1 MPETPSSQQKL
12 AAPAI
17 LPRRVLRVRGTSV
30 TLIEEVRARA
40 AQDLGVDVVF
50 EVLDFPTCQHSAA
63 TDPDGYDIYEQCFH
77 NLDIVWFWG
86 ALQPIQIERI
96 GDWDRISSLAKLGGI
111 SKFAPQGFGDAPVRK
126 LYVQPGGFL
135 GPEPGQ
141 TISMLPT
148 TYHMDSFGY
157 DPRIFG
163 AAGGAEASW
172 AWLLDPRA
180 KGRIAVVDEP
190 AIGLFDLA
198 MAVEAAGKMRFADLG
213 NMTVAEIDRLMALL
227 EDYRKQGY
235 FHATWRNIHE
245 ANALLN
251 ARAVSVQ
258 SMWAPSY
265 ATLGGIEDEFAEA
278 VPREGYRAWHGGAS
292 LSRHLAG
299 AQLDLAYDYLNW
311 WLSGWAGAVMARQGY
326 YMSVPERVRAV
337 LTPAEWDYWYEGLPA
352 VRDLPGPDGSIVA
365 RAGARRRGG
374 AWHERASR
382 VAVWNTVIDEYNY
395 AARAWRKF
403 VRSID
408 GDPA

>member
-163 AAGGAEASW
+163 AADCLS
-172 AWLLDPRA
+172 
-180 KGRIAVVDEP
+180 
-190 AIGLFDLA
+190 
-198 MAVEAAGKMRFADLG
+198 DLG
-213 NMTVAEIDRLMALL
+213 GRNDGDLVDRNLRFFTQAIL
-227 EDYRKQGY
+227 
-235 FHATWRNIHE
+235 I
-245 ANALLN
+245 
-251 ARAVSVQ
+251 
-258 SMWAPSY
+258 
-265 ATLGGIEDEFAEA
+265 
-278 VPREGYRAWHGGAS
+278 
-292 LSRHLAG
+292 
-299 AQLDLAYDYLNW
+299 
-311 WLSGWAGAVMARQGY
+311 
-326 YMSVPERVRAV
+326 
-337 LTPAEWDYWYEGLPA
+337 
-352 VRDLPGPDGSIVA
+352 
-365 RAGARRRGG
+365 RRRDVDTNLVGV
-374 AWHERASR
+374 
-382 VAVWNTVIDEYNY
+382 VA
-395 AARAWRKF
+395 
-403 VRSID
+403 
-408 GDPA
+408 